1 MIYQFKVILMDSE
14 KYPISMEIY
23 ADQSFLEL
31 HEFIQRSLGIPPC
44 MMASFF
50 VTDPMGRKKFE
61 VSQVDMGS
69 GNTTCYF
76 MRRTRVRDLV
86 SADRPFI
93 NYTFDFINDRSLLL
107 ELTGINMEK
116 NLREAKVR
124 ISGIDS
130 DVQVLQEVISDD
142 YSRVMEQKMVTSD
155 YGVTEDYFEVFG
167 DIDELTL

>member
-1 MIYQFKVILMDSE
+1 
-14 KYPISMEIY
+14 
-23 ADQSFLEL
+23 
-31 HEFIQRSLGIPPC
+31 
-44 MMASFF
+44 
-50 VTDPMGRKKFE
+50 
-61 VSQVDMGS
+61 
-69 GNTTCYF
+69 
-76 MRRTRVRDLV
+76 
-86 SADRPFI
+86 
-93 NYTFDFINDRSLLL
+93 
-107 ELTGINMEK
+107 MEK